1 MTKKYYVFIKSIA
14 IAMLIITFSLMI
26 NNENSANA
34 ASFFNN
40 KNNIIP
46 KPLSYESG
54 KGEFVISSDTVIY
67 VKGRTKEETEEII
80 KIAQY
85 MRDKLSIPTG
95 FQLKIIEGDNVPDNS
110 IFLTTLNS
118 SEERGNEGYE
128 LVVTPQK
135 IEIIGYNLLVILRAP
150 QSLISFPPAHL

>member
-1 MTKKYYVFIKSIA
+1 MTKKYYVFIESIA

-67 VKGRTKEETEEII
+67 VKGR
-80 KIAQY
+80 
-85 MRDKLSIPTG
+85 
-95 FQLKIIEGDNVPDNS
+95 
-110 IFLTTLNS
+110 
-118 SEERGNEGYE
+118 
-128 LVVTPQK
+128 
-135 IEIIGYNLLVILRAP
+135 
-150 QSLISFPPAHL
+150 